1 MLELLLAALVM
12 FLRLV
17 AQTLVIESVLQRMQ
31 MFSILFGLLE
41 PPAIASTVER
51 PNAVLELQRLV
62 APIVLAMNLMQI
74 ELIMIDCASQALEH
88 GLWLDLPY
96 AAKYWYVWL
105 AYLSMGAWVVAE
117 LTLCC
122 EVFVCLADIS
132 IYETH

>member
-1 MLELLLAALVM
+1 M
-12 FLRLV
+12 
-17 AQTLVIESVLQRMQ
+17 IESVLQRMQ
-31 MFSILFGLLE
+31 MFSIILGLLE
-41 PPAIASTVER
+41 PLAIASTVER
-51 PNAVLELQRLV
+51 PKPVLELQRLV

-74 ELIMIDCASQALEH
+74 ELIMIDCMSQALEH

-105 AYLSMGAWVVAE
+105 AYPSMGAWVVAE

-122 EVFVCLADIS
+122 EVFVCLAGIS

>member
-1 MLELLLAALVM
+1 
-12 FLRLV
+12 
-17 AQTLVIESVLQRMQ
+17 
-31 MFSILFGLLE
+31 MFSIILGLLE
-41 PPAIASTVER
+41 PLAIASTVER
-51 PNAVLELQRLV
+51 PKPVLELQRLV

-74 ELIMIDCASQALEH
+74 ELIMIDCTSQAWEH

-122 EVFVCLADIS
+122 EVFVCLAAIS